1 MHAEPPEVDH
11 RGTTPPYQ
19 QIAAWLRSRIESGE
33 LAPGQV
39 LPSEKDLMDTFG
51 VARTTV
57 RRTIAML
64 RAEGRVETIAQRGS
78 YVTRR

>member
-1 MHAEPPEVDH
+1 M
-11 RGTTPPYQ
+11 
-19 QIAAWLRSRIESGE
+19 AAWLRSRITSGE

-51 VARTTV
+51 VARTTA
-57 RRTIAML
+57 RRAMAML
-64 RAEGRVETIAQRGS
+64 RAEGLAETVAQRGS